1 MYIKVQVHHYCN
13 LLFIYSGPYVVI
25 MMHLY
30 FDIHLLYCVCQRVRS
45 RDWHLS
51 TETSILCELGRYRW
65 YQSSVLTVGRDPR
78 KWGRKAIEIKILLY
92 PTLSCTYLPSLS
104 RIHTCS
110 NLALPPFDFR

>member
-1 MYIKVQVHHYCN
+1 
-13 LLFIYSGPYVVI
+13 

-51 TETSILCELGRYRW
+51 TETSIRCELGRYRW

-78 KWGRKAIEIKILLY
+78 KWSRKAIEIKILLY
-92 PTLSCTYLPSLS
+92 PTLSCTHLPSLS

-110 NLALPPFDFR
+110 NLALPPLIIDDNYFIPCYGVWT